1 MKICTTGRANH
12 ELLELQWGVS
22 ESICFFCILSGPR
35 IRLAREAKRG
45 ASLNNGELN
54 GRQFGMF
61 LSAEQ
66 KGKRE
71 LLNC

>member
-1 MKICTTGRANH
+1 MEEEASGRAKH

-22 ESICFFCILSGPR
+22 ESIYFFCILSGLR